1 MRWTCAGIFSCPSQS
16 SDTFTHSY
24 FNTALW
30 LISAFWGLCKPP
42 RIIAF
47 KKSKRSL
54 VSLGTQCR
62 LLRFLQLS
70 QRCLFTDGL
79 FSVMIQRRASGGLR
93 VPGSRE
99 HETRLG
105 VWTYELAHDRAH
117 YFFPFFIPL
126 SSGTILT
133 SEMGV
138 SSIIFTWRHKVPLNG
153 GYGERSGTWPVSN
166 WLEAEDGG
174 RNASCSKVLLVPK

>member
-1 MRWTCAGIFSCPSQS
+1 MRWTCAGIFSCPAQS

-47 KKSKRSL
+47 KKSKRSF
-54 VSLGTQCR
+54 VSLGTQCH
-62 LLRFLQLS
+62 LLQFLQLS

-79 FSVMIQRRASGGLR
+79 FSVKIQRRASSGLR
-93 VPGSRE
+93 VLGSHE
-99 HETRLG
+99 HEMRLG
-105 VWTYELAHDRAH
+105 VWTYELAHDRTH
-117 YFFPFFIPL
+117 YSSLSLPL
-126 SSGTILT
+126 YLPGTILT

-138 SSIIFTWRHKVPLNG
+138 SSIIFTWGHKVPLKG
-153 GYGERSGTWPVSN
+153 GYGERSGTWPVGN